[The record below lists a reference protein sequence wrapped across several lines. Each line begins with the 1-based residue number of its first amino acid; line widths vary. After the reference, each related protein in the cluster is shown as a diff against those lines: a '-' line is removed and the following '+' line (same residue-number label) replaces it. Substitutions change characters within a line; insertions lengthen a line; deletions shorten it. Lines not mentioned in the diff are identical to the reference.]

1 MPVIGAVLTL
11 SEGAVLPASFPA
23 DPRVS
28 LGEREKDRLPF
39 VLLTDSRE
47 EERALLENIRDLPG
61 VLDLQIAFV
70 DLSDL
75 SEVSP

>member
-1 MPVIGAVLTL
+1 MPVIGAVLAL
-11 SEGAVLPASFPA
+11 SDGAVLPPSLPA
-23 DPRVS
+23 DPRLSV
-28 LGEREKDRLPF
+28 GERHKDRLPI
-39 VLLTDSRE
+39 VIVTESRE

-75 SEVSP
+75 AEVSP